1 MPTLILWEVTHS
13 LYANTAAQCLKKCF
27 GEVKLKYILLTP
39 GLLINSLS
47 RTLCVLGSSHY

>member
-1 MPTLILWEVTHS
+1 MTTLILWKVTHS